1 VRPVHFSPFFD
12 TPIKEKRSL
21 LIKKRKN
28 KEKKKEKKKKEER
41 KKEKRKPKK
50 KKKETLKKKRKEKME
65 FGKYV
70 DKKIAEIDA
79 AVEAATCKRRTAL
92 GVHYAMYAP
101 QLVLNALITGT
112 SLVDV
117 GMFDETTVRRIIG
130 FTGIA
135 IACLQALSA
144 GFGLHRRATEL
155 STHRRALVLLR
166 NEFDLASTRENNEIE
181 QARLCALF
189 ASTMGSVGA
198 YEPPDPGPVGPVG
211 PTRSFGLFRREAG
224 EAGEAERSEEVEAG
238 EAGEAE
244 RSEEVEA
251 VESGEA
257 ERSEQERSEQE
268 RSEQERSEQ
277 ERSAEETEDRS
288 AERSEQE
295 RSAERSEEYMVT
307 IAVC

>member
-1 VRPVHFSPFFD
+1 MD
-12 TPIKEKRSL
+12 
-21 LIKKRKN
+21 
-28 KEKKKEKKKKEER
+28 
-41 KKEKRKPKK
+41 
-50 KKKETLKKKRKEKME
+50 

-70 DKKIAEIDA
+70 DKKITEIDA
-79 AVEAATCKRRTAL
+79 AVGAATCKRRTAL

-166 NEFDLASTRENNEIE
+166 NEFELASTRENNESE
-181 QARLCALF
+181 RKRLCALY

-198 YEPPDPGPVGPVG
+198 YEPPDPGPVGPAGPVG
-211 PTRSFGLFRREAG
+211 PTRSFGLFRREAVEAVEAG

-238 EAGEAE
+238 EAGEA
-244 RSEEVEA
+244 
-251 VESGEA
+251 GEA
-257 ERSEQERSEQE
+257 ERSEQERSEEVEAGEAE
-268 RSEQERSEQ
+268 RSEQERSEH
-277 ERSAEETEDRS
+277 EM
-288 AERSEQE
+288 SEQE
-295 RSAERSEEYMVT
+295 RSEEYRYNKLT

>member
-21 LIKKRKN
+21 LKIKKQ
-28 KEKKKEKKKKEER
+28 KKKKA
-41 KKEKRKPKK
+41 KKEQKKIKK
-50 KKKETLKKKRKEKME
+50 KKKERSKQEKEEKGKKGKKGKEKKKME

-70 DKKIAEIDA
+70 EKKIAEIDA

-189 ASTMGSVGA
+189 ASTMGSVAA

-211 PTRSFGLFRREAG
+211 PTKSFGLFRREAG
-224 EAGEAERSEEVEAG
+224 EAGESV
-238 EAGEAE
+238 
-244 RSEEVEA
+244 
-251 VESGEA
+251 EA
-257 ERSEQERSEQE
+257 ERSEQERSEEVESGEAE
-268 RSEQERSEQ
+268 RSEEGETGEAELSE

-288 AERSEQE
+288 AERSE
-295 RSAERSEEYMVT
+295 EYMVT
-307 IAVC
+307 VAVC

>member
-1 VRPVHFSPFFD
+1 MD
-12 TPIKEKRSL
+12 
-21 LIKKRKN
+21 
-28 KEKKKEKKKKEER
+28 
-41 KKEKRKPKK
+41 
-50 KKKETLKKKRKEKME
+50 

-70 DKKIAEIDA
+70 EKKIAEIDA

-198 YEPPDPGPVGPVG
+198 YEPPDPGPVGP
-211 PTRSFGLFRREAG
+211 TRSFGLFRREAG
-224 EAGEAERSEEVEAG
+224 ESVEAVEAGEAERSEQERSEEVESV

-251 VESGEA
+251 VEADRSEA
-257 ERSEQERSEQE
+257 ERSEQERSE
-268 RSEQERSEQ
+268 
-277 ERSAEETEDRS
+277 
-288 AERSEQE
+288 
-295 RSAERSEEYMVT
+295 EYMYNNVT
-307 IAVC
+307 VAVC

>member
-1 VRPVHFSPFFD
+1 MD
-12 TPIKEKRSL
+12 
-21 LIKKRKN
+21 
-28 KEKKKEKKKKEER
+28 
-41 KKEKRKPKK
+41 
-50 KKKETLKKKRKEKME
+50 

-70 DKKIAEIDA
+70 EKKIAEIDA
-79 AVEAATCKRRTAL
+79 EVEAATCKRRTAL
-92 GVHYAMYAP
+92 GVHYVMYAP

-166 NEFDLASTRENNEIE
+166 NEFELASTRENNESE
-181 QARLCALF
+181 RKRLCALY

-198 YEPPDPGPVGPVG
+198 YEPPDPGPAG
-211 PTRSFGLFRREAG
+211 PTRSFGLFRREAVEAVETG
-224 EAGEAERSEEVEAG
+224 EAGESDRSET
-238 EAGEAE
+238 E

-251 VESGEA
+251 VEA

-268 RSEQERSEQ
+268 RSEEGEVVEADRSETERSEK
-277 ERSAEETEDRS
+277 
-288 AERSEQE
+288 
-295 RSAERSEEYMVT
+295 ERSEEYRYNKLT

>member
-1 VRPVHFSPFFD
+1 MD
-12 TPIKEKRSL
+12 
-21 LIKKRKN
+21 
-28 KEKKKEKKKKEER
+28 
-41 KKEKRKPKK
+41 
-50 KKKETLKKKRKEKME
+50 
-65 FGKYV
+65 FGKYL

-92 GVHYAMYAP
+92 GVHYVMYAP

-166 NEFDLASTRENNEIE
+166 NEFELASTRENNESE
-181 QARLCALF
+181 RKRLCALY

-198 YEPPDPGPVGPVG
+198 YEPPDPGPIG
-211 PTRSFGLFRREAG
+211 PTRSFGLFRREAVESVESV
-224 EAGEAERSEEVEAG
+224 EADRSETERSEEVEQ
-238 EAGEAE
+238 E
-244 RSEEVEA
+244 RSEEV
-251 VESGEA
+251 
-257 ERSEQERSEQE
+257 EQERSEQE
-268 RSEQERSEQ
+268 RSEEGEAVEADRSEQKRSEQ
-277 ERSAEETEDRS
+277 ERSEE
-288 AERSEQE
+288 ERST
-295 RSAERSEEYMVT
+295 EESGDYRYKYNKLT

>member
-1 VRPVHFSPFFD
+1 MD
-12 TPIKEKRSL
+12 
-21 LIKKRKN
+21 
-28 KEKKKEKKKKEER
+28 
-41 KKEKRKPKK
+41 
-50 KKKETLKKKRKEKME
+50 

-70 DKKIAEIDA
+70 EKKIAEIDA

-181 QARLCALF
+181 QARLCALY

-198 YEPPDPGPVGPVG
+198 YEPPDPGPVGPAGPVG
-211 PTRSFGLFRREAG
+211 PTRSFGLFRREAVEAVEAG
-224 EAGEAERSEEVEAG
+224 EAGESERSEEGEAERSEEGEAG
-238 EAGEAE
+238 EAGEVE
-244 RSEEVEA
+244 LSE
-251 VESGEA
+251 
-257 ERSEQERSEQE
+257 
-268 RSEQERSEQ
+268 

-288 AERSEQE
+288 AERS
-295 RSAERSEEYMVT
+295 AERSEEYMVT
-307 IAVC
+307 VAVC

>member
-1 VRPVHFSPFFD
+1 
-12 TPIKEKRSL
+12 
-21 LIKKRKN
+21 
-28 KEKKKEKKKKEER
+28 
-41 KKEKRKPKK
+41 
-50 KKKETLKKKRKEKME
+50 ME

-70 DKKIAEIDA
+70 EKKIAEIDA
-79 AVEAATCKRRTAL
+79 AVGAATCKRRTAL

-166 NEFDLASTRENNEIE
+166 NEFELASTRENNESE
-181 QARLCALF
+181 RTRLCALY

-198 YEPPDPGPVGPVG
+198 YEPPDPGPVGPAGPVG
-211 PTRSFGLFRREAG
+211 PTRSFGLFRREAV
-224 EAGEAERSEEVEAG
+224 EAGEAERSEEGEADEAERSEQERSEEVEAERSEEG

-251 VESGEA
+251 VEAELSEERSTERSEERST
-257 ERSEQERSEQE
+257 ERSEQERSE
-268 RSEQERSEQ
+268 
-277 ERSAEETEDRS
+277 
-288 AERSEQE
+288 
-295 RSAERSEEYMVT
+295 EYRYNKLT

>member
-1 VRPVHFSPFFD
+1 
-12 TPIKEKRSL
+12 
-21 LIKKRKN
+21 
-28 KEKKKEKKKKEER
+28 
-41 KKEKRKPKK
+41 
-50 KKKETLKKKRKEKME
+50 ME

-70 DKKIAEIDA
+70 EKKIAEIDA

-166 NEFDLASTRENNEIE
+166 NEFELASTRENNESE
-181 QARLCALF
+181 RTRLCALY

-211 PTRSFGLFRREAG
+211 PIGPTRSFGLFRREAVESV
-224 EAGEAERSEEVEAG
+224 EAGEAERSEQERSEEVEAG
-238 EAGEAE
+238 EAGEA
-244 RSEEVEA
+244 
-251 VESGEA
+251 GEA
-257 ERSEQERSEQE
+257 ERSE
-268 RSEQERSEQ
+268 

-288 AERSEQE
+288 EVERSEQE
-295 RSAERSEEYMVT
+295 RSEEYRYNKLT

>member
-1 VRPVHFSPFFD
+1 
-12 TPIKEKRSL
+12 
-21 LIKKRKN
+21 
-28 KEKKKEKKKKEER
+28 
-41 KKEKRKPKK
+41 
-50 KKKETLKKKRKEKME
+50 ME

-70 DKKIAEIDA
+70 EKKIAEIDA

-117 GMFDETTVRRIIG
+117 GMFDETTARRIIG

-166 NEFDLASTRENNEIE
+166 NEFELASTRENNESE
-181 QARLCALF
+181 RTRLCALY

-198 YEPPDPGPVGPVG
+198 YEPPDPGPVGPAGPVG
-211 PTRSFGLFRREAG
+211 PTKSFGLFRREAV
-224 EAGEAERSEEVEAG
+224 EAGEAERSEE
-238 EAGEAE
+238 
-244 RSEEVEA
+244 
-251 VESGEA
+251 
-257 ERSEQERSEQE
+257 
-268 RSEQERSEQ
+268 
-277 ERSAEETEDRS
+277 RSAEE
-288 AERSEQE
+288 SEQE
-295 RSAERSEEYMVT
+295 RSAERSEQEQSAEESEQEQSAEESEEYMYNKVT
-307 IAVC
+307 VAVC

>member
-1 VRPVHFSPFFD
+1 
-12 TPIKEKRSL
+12 
-21 LIKKRKN
+21 
-28 KEKKKEKKKKEER
+28 
-41 KKEKRKPKK
+41 
-50 KKKETLKKKRKEKME
+50 ME

-70 DKKIAEIDA
+70 EKKIAEIDA
-79 AVEAATCKRRTAL
+79 AVGAATCKRRTAL

-166 NEFDLASTRENNEIE
+166 NEFELASTRENNESE
-181 QARLCALF
+181 RTRLCALY

-198 YEPPDPGPVGPVG
+198 YEPPDPGPVGPAGPVG
-211 PTRSFGLFRREAG
+211 PTRSFGLFRREAVESVESVESV
-224 EAGEAERSEEVEAG
+224 EADRSET
-238 EAGEAE
+238 E

-251 VESGEA
+251 VEA
-257 ERSEQERSEQE
+257 ERSEQERSEEGEAVEADRSETE
-268 RSEQERSEQ
+268 RSEQERSE
-277 ERSAEETEDRS
+277 
-288 AERSEQE
+288 
-295 RSAERSEEYMVT
+295 EYRYNKLT